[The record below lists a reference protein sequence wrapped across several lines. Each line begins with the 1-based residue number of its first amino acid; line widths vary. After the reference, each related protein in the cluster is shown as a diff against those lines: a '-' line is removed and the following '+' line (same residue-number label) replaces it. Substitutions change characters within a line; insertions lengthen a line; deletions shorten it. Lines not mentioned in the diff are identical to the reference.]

1 MSANPKDCPEP
12 KDYLGTFNLSIHP
25 SEYVTVAITPRGSW
39 NHNISRRLRTAP
51 KTTKRRDHEVKKK
64 ERNKKKQRIQMQEKV
79 YVKFK
84 QSTPWVVV
92 PVPCHDAHCFLN
104 IAAASSFRQSKSN
117 WPS

>member
-64 ERNKKKQRIQMQEKV
+64 ERNKKKAKNTDARKSICKV
-79 YVKFK
+79 QAINPVGS
-84 QSTPWVVV
+84 STCTMP
-92 PVPCHDAHCFLN
+92 
-104 IAAASSFRQSKSN
+104 
-117 WPS
+117 